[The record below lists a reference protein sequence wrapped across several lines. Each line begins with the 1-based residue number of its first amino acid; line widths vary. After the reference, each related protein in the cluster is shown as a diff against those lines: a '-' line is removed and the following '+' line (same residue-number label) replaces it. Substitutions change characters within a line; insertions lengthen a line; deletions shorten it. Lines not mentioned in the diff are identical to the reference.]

1 MIGASYCPRS
11 PLHDAA
17 GAKGAA
23 HSASPPS
30 PVLAVR
36 PAAPYLRAHWRC
48 HFMIAAVGVLIS
60 RLHFRRGQ
68 PYQLFMLFPIPPG
81 ERTRRGGRAGDKS
94 GAADCK
100 TWLLYSPRPH
110 VFYSHLHPL
119 TRGRLPYFLLI
130 ESNKETKV
138 PFNQST
144 GFLSR
149 CRHAEGTGERN

>member
-1 MIGASYCPRS
+1 MIDASYCPRS
-11 PLHDAA
+11 SLHDAA

-23 HSASPPS
+23 HSAAPPS

-48 HFMIAAVGVLIS
+48 HFMIAAMGVLIS
-60 RLHFRRGQ
+60 RLHFRGGQ

-81 ERTRRGGRAGDKS
+81 NVRGEAAAPVISRARPIVKPGFFN
-94 GAADCK
+94 
-100 TWLLYSPRPH
+100 SPHPH
-110 VFYSHLHPL
+110 VVYSHLHPL

-138 PFNQST
+138 PFNEST